1 MRYTDRD
8 YIFNTA
14 SQKLLNQIEHQKDIF
29 ILSNSTV
36 DGLVSS
42 AVLLSSIHNSNGNA
56 TIRSF
61 NSSKLKDFKT
71 ELMTVVNEK
80 HDFYVFLD
88 FESHFYD
95 LIASLIQES
104 SYLFINSDPHTM
116 DQDIEQDK
124 MESFVNPWIWQRD
137 DGKENRYTSSS
148 LTYLI
153 VKIFD

>member
-14 SQKLLNQIEHQKDIF
+14 SQKLLNQIEHHKDIF

-42 AVLLSSIHNSNGNA
+42 AMLLSSIHNSNGNA

-71 ELMTVVNEK
+71 ELMRVVNEK
-80 HDFYVFLD
+80 HDFYVLFDGIEYLVKV
-88 FESHFYD
+88 FI
-95 LIASLIQES
+95 LKLIQC
-104 SYLFINSDPHTM
+104 FNF
-116 DQDIEQDK
+116 
-124 MESFVNPWIWQRD
+124 FVISKLNA
-137 DGKENRYTSSS
+137 
-148 LTYLI
+148 
-153 VKIFD
+153 

>member
-14 SQKLLNQIEHQKDIF
+14 SQKLLNQIEHHKDIF

-42 AVLLSSIHNSNGNA
+42 AMLLSSIHNSNGNA

-71 ELMTVVNEK
+71 ELMRVVNEK

-88 FESHFYD
+88 FESHFYFLCHHPFAIYTD
-95 LIASLIQES
+95 LQCFPF
-104 SYLFINSDPHTM
+104 YLVLYLDPWYV
-116 DQDIEQDK
+116 DL
-124 MESFVNPWIWQRD
+124 N
-137 DGKENRYTSSS
+137 
-148 LTYLI
+148 
-153 VKIFD
+153 